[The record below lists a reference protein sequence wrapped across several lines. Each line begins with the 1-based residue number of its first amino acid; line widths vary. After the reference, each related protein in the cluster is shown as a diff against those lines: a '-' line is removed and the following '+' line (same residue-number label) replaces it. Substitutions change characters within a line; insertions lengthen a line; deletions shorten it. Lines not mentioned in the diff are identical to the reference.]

1 MQVDL
6 FVQIKDNMSD
16 FSKGHKKIA
25 EFILEH
31 YEKAAYVTAAKLGTT
46 VGVSEST
53 VVRFATELGF
63 SGYPEFQSAL
73 QDIIRNKLTSI
84 QRIEATTD
92 RISSDD
98 VFEKILNSDIEKIR
112 KTLEESNKE
121 DFYNAVDTIISAK
134 RIYIVGTRSAAALA
148 RFLAYYFNLM
158 FENARFINTASTSE
172 MFEQIMRIEKGD
184 VMIGISFPRYS
195 KQTAKAL
202 SFAAGNGAKVVAITD
217 SQNSPIAEYSTHTLI
232 AKSDMASFV
241 DSLVAPMSLIN
252 ALIIAIGIKKQ
263 DEIKTNFEHLENIW
277 DKYDVYEKHN
287 DDEEIVLK

>member
-1 MQVDL
+1 MQNDL
-6 FVQIKDNMSD
+6 FVQIRDNMGNL
-16 FSKGHKKIA
+16 SKGHKKIA
-25 EFILEH
+25 EYILEH
-31 YEKAAYVTAAKLGTT
+31 YEKAAYATAAKLGTT

-63 SGYPEFQSAL
+63 SGYPEFQTAL

-92 RISSDD
+92 RMNSDD
-98 VFEKILNSDIEKIR
+98 VLEKILNSDIDKIR
-112 KTLEESNKE
+112 KTLEECDKDE
-121 DFYNAVDTIISAK
+121 FYNAVNTIISAK
-134 RIYIVGTRSAAALA
+134 RIYIVGTRSASALA

-158 FENARFINTASTSE
+158 FENARFINTASMSE
-172 MFEQIMRIEKGD
+172 MFEQIMRIEQGD

-202 SFAAGNGAKVVAITD
+202 NFASENGAKVIAITD
-217 SQNSPIAEYSTHTLI
+217 SKNSPIAESATHTLL

-263 DEIKTNFEHLENIW
+263 EEIKKNFECLEDIW
-277 DKYDVYEKHN
+277 DKYDVYEKHS
-287 DDEEIVLK
+287 DDEEIKLL

>member
-1 MQVDL
+1 
-6 FVQIKDNMSD
+6 
-16 FSKGHKKIA
+16 
-25 EFILEH
+25 
-31 YEKAAYVTAAKLGTT
+31 
-46 VGVSEST
+46 
-53 VVRFATELGF
+53 
-63 SGYPEFQSAL
+63 
-73 QDIIRNKLTSI
+73 
-84 QRIEATTD
+84 
-92 RISSDD
+92 
-98 VFEKILNSDIEKIR
+98 
-112 KTLEESNKE
+112 
-121 DFYNAVDTIISAK
+121 
-134 RIYIVGTRSAAALA
+134 
-148 RFLAYYFNLM
+148 M

-217 SQNSPIAEYSTHTLI
+217 SQNSPIAEHSTHTLI

-263 DEIKTNFEHLENIW
+263 DEIKMNFEHLENIW

-287 DDEEIVLK
+287 DNEEIVLK

>member
-1 MQVDL
+1 MQNDL
-6 FVQIKDNMSD
+6 FVQIRDNMGNL
-16 FSKGHKKIA
+16 SKGHKKIA
-25 EFILEH
+25 EYILEH
-31 YEKAAYVTAAKLGTT
+31 YEKVAYVTAAKLGTT

-63 SGYPEFQSAL
+63 SGYPEFQTAL

-92 RISSDD
+92 RMNSDD
-98 VFEKILNSDIEKIR
+98 VLEKILNSDIDKIR
-112 KTLEESNKE
+112 KTLEECDKDE
-121 DFYNAVDTIISAK
+121 FYNAVNTIISAK
-134 RIYIVGTRSAAALA
+134 RIYIVGTRSASALA

-158 FENARFINTASTSE
+158 FENARFINTASMSE
-172 MFEQIMRIEKGD
+172 MFEQIMRIEQGD

-202 SFAAGNGAKVVAITD
+202 NFASENGAKVIAITD
-217 SQNSPIAEYSTHTLI
+217 SKNSPIAESATHTLL

-263 DEIKTNFEHLENIW
+263 EEIKKNFECLEDIW
-277 DKYDVYEKHN
+277 DKYDVYEKHS
-287 DDEEIVLK
+287 DDEEIKLL

>member
-1 MQVDL
+1 MQNDL
-6 FVQIKDNMSD
+6 FVQIRDNMGNL
-16 FSKGHKKIA
+16 SKGHKKIA
-25 EFILEH
+25 EYILEH
-31 YEKAAYVTAAKLGTT
+31 YEKAAYATAAKLGTT

-63 SGYPEFQSAL
+63 SGYPEFQTAL

-92 RISSDD
+92 RMNSDD
-98 VFEKILNSDIEKIR
+98 VLEKILNSDIDKIR
-112 KTLEESNKE
+112 KTLEECDKDE
-121 DFYNAVDTIISAK
+121 FYNAVNTIISAK
-134 RIYIVGTRSAAALA
+134 RIYIVGTRSASALA

-158 FENARFINTASTSE
+158 FENARFINTASMSE
-172 MFEQIMRIEKGD
+172 MFEQIMRIEQGD

-202 SFAAGNGAKVVAITD
+202 NFASENGARVIAITD
-217 SQNSPIAEYSTHTLI
+217 SKNSPIAESATHTLL

-263 DEIKTNFEHLENIW
+263 DEIKKNFECLEDIW
-277 DKYDVYEKHN
+277 DKYDVYEKHS
-287 DDEEIVLK
+287 DDEEIKLL